1 MVIVV
6 VAAII
11 GVVVYLKTKDSDT
24 SSDDPASG
32 RPHRKEAVATDTP
45 RCSKIGKVILNA
57 NGSAVDAAIAA
68 MFCLGVVSLHSSGIG
83 GGGITLVYNVSLQE
97 AADFREFAPAPAYRD
112 MFKGH
117 ENHGKAKKG
126 DLLYFCSDLTSHITK
141 K

>member
-1 MVIVV
+1 M
-6 VAAII
+6 AAII

-97 AADFREFAPAPAYRD
+97 AVDFREFAPALAYRD
-112 MFKGH
+112 MLKVMRTM
-117 ENHGKAKKG
+117 EKQRKV
-126 DLLYFCSDLTSHITK
+126 LFCIFAAT
-141 K
+141 